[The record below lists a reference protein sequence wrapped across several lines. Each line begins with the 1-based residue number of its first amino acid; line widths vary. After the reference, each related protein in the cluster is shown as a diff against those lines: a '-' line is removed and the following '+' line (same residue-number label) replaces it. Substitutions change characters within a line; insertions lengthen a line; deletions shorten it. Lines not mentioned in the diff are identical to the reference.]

1 MIACEKLETAMP
13 ALSVLRPLHAA
24 LAVMLVAL
32 PALPA
37 SAVPTAVFAQAGGP
51 AGPPIALTGA
61 SVINVED
68 GSVIA
73 NAVVLIEGERIKA
86 IGPAGSVQLPPEV
99 RRVPLDG
106 KWLAPGLLNMHVHF
120 GLKLPGPAGAALANE
135 NDMQLVMRM
144 AENARRSLYAGVTTV
159 RLTGESHGSDF
170 ALKGAIDGGTALGPR
185 IHTAGE
191 IIAAT
196 GGHGELEADGA
207 AAMAK
212 AVRQQIKQGATWIKV
227 AISGGISDSHGSIS
241 ASSLTPQEMRTVIDV
256 AHRNGVKVTA
266 HNGSPVAAEEAIA
279 LGIDCFEHA
288 YHLTEKQLR
297 AMKAKGTWLVP
308 TAVVT
313 DEGAMEFF
321 RKIGSPPWYLDR
333 VRSTRVDHHRM
344 LQTAIKVGVNV
355 ALGTDQFPFEPN
367 AGTTATV
374 HEAEL
379 YVAAGMTSLDALRA
393 ATVNPARMLG
403 VDKEVGALS
412 VGYYADIIACD
423 SNPAQD
429 IAALRTIGFVMKGG
443 QIIRHEP

>member
-1 MIACEKLETAMP
+1 MTQMFLSVRAALTAAAMLLAP
-13 ALSVLRPLHAA
+13 AL
-24 LAVMLVAL
+24 
-32 PALPA
+32 A
-37 SAVPTAVFAQAGGP
+37 SAVPTATFAQAGAP
-51 AGPPIALTGA
+51 SGPPIAITGA

-68 GSVIA
+68 GSVIE
-73 NAVVLIEGERIKA
+73 NAVVLIEGDRIKA
-86 IGPAGSVQLPPEV
+86 IGPAGSVQLPAQV
-99 RRVPLDG
+99 RKVPLDG
-106 KWLAPGLLNMHVHF
+106 KWLAPGLFNMHVHF
-120 GLKLPGPAGAALANE
+120 GLKLPGPAGAALADE
-135 NDMQLVMRM
+135 NDMQLVLRM
-144 AENARRSLYAGVTTV
+144 AENARQSLHAGVTTV
-159 RLTGESHGSDF
+159 RLTGENHGSDF
-170 ALKGAIDGGTALGPR
+170 ALKAAIDGGAALGPR

-196 GGHGELEADGA
+196 GGHGDLEADGA

-212 AVRQQIKQGATWIKV
+212 VVREQIKQGATWIKV

-241 ASSLTPQEMRTVIDV
+241 ASSLTPEEMRAVIDV

-266 HNGSPVAAEEAIA
+266 HNGSPVAADEAIA

-321 RKIGSPPWYLDR
+321 KKIGSPPWYLDR
-333 VRSTRVDHHRM
+333 VRSTRVDHHKM
-344 LQTAIKVGVNV
+344 LQTAIKVGVNI

-379 YVAAGMTSLDALRA
+379 YVAAGMTPLDALRA
-393 ATVNPARMLG
+393 ATLNPARMLG
-403 VDKEVGALS
+403 VEKEAGSLS
-412 VGYYADIIACD
+412 VGYYADIIAVD
-423 SNPAQD
+423 NNPAQD
-429 IAALRTIGFVMKGG
+429 IATLRTISFVMKGG
-443 QIIRHEP
+443 QVIRHDQNEP

>member
-1 MIACEKLETAMP
+1 MNDLFR
-13 ALSVLRPLHAA
+13 SVRAG
-24 LAVMLVAL
+24 LVAVAMLLL
-32 PALPA
+32 PALAP
-37 SAVPTAVFAQAGGP
+37 AVPTAVFAQGGAP
-51 AGPPIALTGA
+51 EGPPIAITGA
-61 SVINVED
+61 SVVNVED
-68 GSVIA
+68 GSVIQ
-73 NAVVLIEGERIKA
+73 NAVVLIEGDRIKA
-86 IGPAGSVQLPPEV
+86 IGPAGSVQLPANA
-99 RRVPLDG
+99 RKLPLDG
-106 KWLAPGLLNMHVHF
+106 KWLAPGLFNMHVHF
-120 GLKLPGPAGAALANE
+120 GLKLPGAAGAALVNE

-144 AENARRSLYAGVTTV
+144 ADNARKSLYAGVTTV
-159 RLTGESHGSDF
+159 RLTGENHGSDF
-170 ALKGAIDGGTALGPR
+170 ALKGAIDGGAALGPR

-196 GGHGELEADGA
+196 GGHGDLEADGA

-212 AVRQQIKQGATWIKV
+212 VVREQIKQGATWIKV

-241 ASSLTPQEMRTVIDV
+241 ASSLMPDEMRAVIDV

-266 HNGSPVAAEEAIA
+266 HNGSPIAADEAIA

-313 DEGAMEFF
+313 DEGAMEFYK
-321 RKIGSPPWYLDR
+321 KIGSPPWYLDR
-333 VRSTRVDHHRM
+333 VRSTRVDHHKM
-344 LQTAIKVGVNV
+344 LQTAIKVGVNI

-379 YVAAGMTSLDALRA
+379 YVAAGMTPLDALRA
-393 ATVNPARMLG
+393 ATLQPARMLG
-403 VDKEVGALS
+403 VDKEVGSLAA
-412 VGYYADIIACD
+412 GYYADLIALD

-429 IAALRTIGFVMKGG
+429 IRALRTINFVMKGG
-443 QIIRHEP
+443 QVIRHDE